1 MEHFTMGHNKE
12 HVKGKNID
20 ELKLEIDRI
29 ASKYPESEGYYRVDA
44 VVVFFWAKD
53 LPKDSESLSDSQ
65 CQTSASRSDGQ
76 E

>member
-1 MEHFTMGHNKE
+1 MERFTIGHNEE

-44 VVVFFWAKD
+44 IVVFSWTKD
-53 LPKDSESLSDSQ
+53 LPKDSDSVSDSE
-65 CQTSASRSDGQ
+65 CQKSIGQRDGQ
-76 E
+76 A